1 MKAEIITIGD
11 ELLLGQVIDT
21 NSAWLG
27 QELNRIGARVHHKS
41 TISDSREA
49 ILIALREAS
58 HRSDVILITGGL
70 GPTKDDITKV
80 TLCDFFDTKLVLNQK
95 VLDWVQ
101 SIFNNRNLPMLESNN
116 QQAMVPENCE
126 VLWNKNGTAPGM
138 WFYENGKAFISMPG
152 VPFEMK
158 TIFIEEAIPKLKHHF
173 SFPSILH
180 RTIQTIGI
188 GESFLAKKIAHIEDE
203 LPDHIKLAYLP
214 AVGSVRLR
222 FSAYGQNIQALEE
235 ELNPIIANLYSEI
248 GQHIF
253 GEGEDSI
260 SEIVGNLLRKK
271 NATLSTA
278 ESCTGG
284 FIAHQLTSIP
294 GSSDY
299 FIGSVISYD
308 NRIKI
313 NELGVGKN
321 IIEKEGAVSEACV
334 MAMAAGIRLK
344 YNTTYAIATSGI
356 AGPGGGTEAKPVGT
370 VWISIATPDNVFAR
384 VYHMGD
390 NRERTIQRTA
400 LTALEMLRKEL
411 LN

>member
-21 NSAWLG
+21 NSSWLG
-27 QELNRIGARVHHKS
+27 QELNRIGARVHYKS

-49 ILIALREAS
+49 ILLALREAS
-58 HRSDVILITGGL
+58 HRSDVVIITGGL

-80 TLCDFFDTKLVLNQK
+80 TLCDFFDTKLVLNQQ

-101 SIFNNRNLPMLESNN
+101 SIFKNRNLPMLDSNN

-158 TIFIEEAIPKLKHHF
+158 TIFIEEAIPKLKACF

-203 LPDHIKLAYLP
+203 LPEHIKLAYLP

-222 FSAYGQNIQALEE
+222 FSSYGQNLQALEE
-235 ELNPIIANLYSEI
+235 ELNPIISNLYSEI

-271 NATLSTA
+271 KATISTA

-308 NRIKI
+308 NRIKTD
-313 NELGVGKN
+313 ELGVGKN

-356 AGPGGGTEAKPVGT
+356 AGPGGGTETKPVGT
-370 VWISIATPDNVFAR
+370 VWIAIATPDNVFAR
-384 VYHMGD
+384 VYQMGD